1 MNSPCRVLLVLFLAA
16 EAVFGFRPPAAGG
29 PTELVPR
36 ISIRGEYNDNLLF
49 SKDNRKKDLLTI
61 ASGGIRVERKME
73 RLNANVDAGVRQHM
87 FNRYDELDS
96 TDKSVSAGLDYR
108 VTERLTLGASGAW
121 KADSIRGYDEDIS
134 GVSLNGDR
142 EVLNL
147 SLSGGY
153 LFSEVGRADIS
164 LDMDRSEIQRPLE
177 KEDLTQ
183 NQIRL
188 EYAHNLSRI
197 WNNTTGLLGLNYM
210 QYVSEISRLDG
221 LGSFQEYD
229 SDIWQFTV
237 GFSKE
242 LTELLSYYVQTG
254 VSYTDTRET
263 VTQNT
268 LFGPLSSRSGAESL
282 GGVVVAGITYK
293 TLYYDAALSFSHD
306 VGGGSGT
313 NGAVERTSAAVDLT
327 GRLTDDF
334 RATLNASWRLNQND
348 RSTGEDLDELT
359 LTLQPGFRYEIS
371 DDFWLAAGYRFI
383 SRENRRN
390 DTLTEGNLVY
400 FEVTKQFNYE
410 LD

>member
-1 MNSPCRVLLVLFLAA
+1 MNPCCRVLLAVCLAA

-36 ISIRGEYNDNLLF
+36 ISIREEYNDNLLF
-49 SKDNRKKDLLTI
+49 TKDNKKKDLLTI
-61 ASGGIRVERKME
+61 ASGGIRVERNLE
-73 RLNANVDAGVRQHM
+73 RLNANVDAGVKQLM

-96 TDKSVSAGLDYR
+96 TDKSVGAGLNYR
-108 VTERLTLGASGAW
+108 VTERLTLGASGTW
-121 KADSIRGYDEDIS
+121 RADSIRGYDEDIS

-153 LFSEVGRADIS
+153 NFSEIGRADIS
-164 LDMDRSEIQRPLE
+164 LDMERTDIQEPLE
-177 KEDLTQ
+177 KE
-183 NQIRL
+183 RL
-188 EYAHNLSRI
+188 EEKRFSLNYSHDLSRI
-197 WNNTTGLLGLNYM
+197 WNNTTGLLGLNYVR
-210 QYVSEISRLDG
+210 YVSEIRG
-221 LGSFQEYD
+221 LGGLGYLQEYD

-237 GFSKE
+237 GYSKE

-254 VSYTDTRET
+254 ISYTDTRET

-268 LFGPLSSRSGAESL
+268 FFGPLSSRSGADSL
-282 GGVVVAGITYK
+282 GTVVVAGITYK
-293 TLYYDAALSFSHD
+293 TLYYDVALSFSHD

-327 GRLTDDF
+327 GRLTEAF

-348 RSTGEDLDELT
+348 RNTGDDLDELT
-359 LTLQPGFRYEIS
+359 LTLQPGFRYEIG
-371 DDFWLAAGYRFI
+371 DDLYLSAGYRFI

-400 FEVTKQFNYE
+400 FEVTRQFNY
-410 LD
+410 DID